1 MEKATHTKDAQTEKK
16 QPKSTNC
23 KGPHVGNYEGCPSYK
38 KTGIL
43 STCSGEPKKLCLH
56 LKQNSALP
64 PQPKGD
70 ALSFMADQLVK
81 FVSEVLA
88 KLSTAA

>member
-23 KGPHVGNYEGCPSYK
+23 NGPHVANYEGCPACK

-81 FVSEVLA
+81 FVA
-88 KLSTAA
+88 TMAIQIA